1 MAKKLTSLSNNQ
13 TKFLRGIAHHLNPM
27 IIIGGNGVTDN
38 LMAELEST
46 LAHHE
51 LLKIK
56 MAVDDRDERKQIVAF
71 ILKETGAFLVQSIG
85 KTCVIFRQKEK
96 TEFELPRN

>member
-1 MAKKLTSLSNNQ
+1 
-13 TKFLRGIAHHLNPM
+13 M
-27 IIIGGNGVTDN
+27 IIIGGNGLTDG

-56 MAVDDRDERKQIVAF
+56 IAFGEREDRSGIIQN
-71 ILKETGAFLVQSIG
+71 ILQQTGALLVQSIG
-85 KTCVIFRQKEK
+85 KTCVIFRQKAQDSA
-96 TEFELPRN
+96 FSDLPKK

>member
-1 MAKKLTSLSNNQ
+1 MAQPNKLTNNQ
-13 TKFLRGIAHHLNPM
+13 TKYLRSIAHHINPM
-27 IIIGGNGVTDN
+27 IIIGGNGVTES
-38 LMAELEST
+38 LMTELEST

-56 MAVDDRDERKQIVAF
+56 IAAGDRDDRKEIVNY
-71 ILKETGAFLVQSIG
+71 IVEQTGAHLVQTIG

-96 TEFELPRN
+96 ESEFDLPKK